1 MSRGRQVLR
10 IDLRVSPGAA
20 RSAVVGKHG
29 TGWKV
34 RVAAAPEDG
43 RANAELLRLLA
54 AVLDVPA
61 RSISIVAGRRSRSKT
76 VTVEGVEP
84 AEVERRLAAASRS

>member
-1 MSRGRQVLR
+1 MVNVPR

-20 RSAVVGKHG
+20 RSAIVGRHG

-34 RVAAAPEDG
+34 RVAAAPEGG

-54 AVLDVPA
+54 TVLDVPV
-61 RSISIVAGRRSRSKT
+61 RSMTIVAGRQARTKT
-76 VTVEGVEP
+76 VAVEGV
-84 AEVERRLAAASRS
+84 ALVEVERRLDAASG

>member
-1 MSRGRQVLR
+1 MLR

-20 RSAVVGKHG
+20 HSAIVGRHG

-34 RVAAAPEDG
+34 RVAAAPENG

-54 AVLDVPA
+54 LVLDVPV
-61 RSISIVAGRRSRSKT
+61 RNMTIVAGRHARTKT
-76 VTVEGVEP
+76 VAIEGVEA
-84 AEVERRLAAASRS
+84 AEVEHRLDGAR

>member
-1 MSRGRQVLR
+1 MLR

-54 AVLDVPA
+54 TVLDVPV
-61 RSISIVAGRRSRSKT
+61 RSISIVAGRQSRSKT
-76 VTVEGVEP
+76 VTVEDVDP
-84 AEVERRLAAASRS
+84 AEVERRLDAASRSRSEC